1 MAGTSSLLKSA
12 ASRRAAIQNE
22 KNRIADMEWNLSA
35 QTADDLKLYQ
45 DHYSAASQ
53 AAKSSDKITYQN
65 KLLSATRAFRSN
77 EIQRATINVLEGNM
91 DNQGKQDMMVN
102 LYKDAVDNGDYN
114 AAQNLRQQIDS
125 LQNTIMNEKVAS
137 MNTAKQMAEAG
148 YTSVKAF
155 VSDIKSGDANI
166 MGGVSLN
173 YMNDLYR
180 QVGPQGMEPYLA
192 ELGRRM
198 GIPTPSFIDIANY
211 YAEQTLANL
220 DVAAANLP
228 ADEAAKVMN
237 DKAAYLNGSKKFS
250 LPGLSGDQGITYDDL
265 VRAKESQINGSSPII
280 ASMNAADGRPGFTK
294 APLANW
300 TLVTDANGNPLI
312 TANYVQPEANADI
325 TSALNAI
332 DSQGRKV
339 VTQSINGITD
349 KNTQYFKDAN
359 GKIFD
364 KDGKEVKNP
373 NATYQ
378 DKMLSPEEALAAHA
392 AQGFRVNTNGTVDL
406 PNDPSVPP
414 ELAGQK
420 NVQYKVDGMGN
431 IQFAYETKD
440 AEGKISSSLFT
451 YDVKQNRFASAAQ
464 DLATAKADKQI
475 FNREFT
481 GNGSV
486 QGSGIG
492 NVLQAGSITRE
503 TIQAANNAKLV
514 AASEK
519 SAQVLNNSG
528 NVDLNN
534 LRTQPQPLQVVSSAP
549 LNAKPVT
556 VTATP
561 KPAAPLQVVNTP
573 AATGPM
579 KVYNAPITQGLAP
592 KVYQDRLVLKDI
604 SF

>member
-35 QTADDLKLYQ
+35 QTADDLKLYEE
-45 DHYSAASQ
+45 HYNTAAAS
-53 AAKSSDKITYQN
+53 AKSTDKISYQN
-65 KLLSATRAFRSN
+65 KLISATRAFRSN
-77 EIQRATINVLEGNM
+77 EIQRATIGVLEGTM
-91 DNQGKQDMMVN
+91 DNQTKQDMMVD
-102 LYKDAVDNGDYN
+102 LYRSAVDNGDLN

-125 LQNTIMNEKVAS
+125 LQNTIMNEKVQS

-148 YTSVKAF
+148 YTSVKSF
-155 VSDIKSGDANI
+155 VSDIKSGDAPI

-173 YMNDLYR
+173 YMNDLYQ
-180 QVGPQGMEPYLA
+180 QVGPQGMGPYLE

-198 GIPTPSFIDIANY
+198 GIPTPSYIDIANY

-228 ADEAAKVMN
+228 PEDAAKVMN

-250 LPGLSGDQGITYDDL
+250 LPGLNGDMGISYDDL

-280 ASMNAADGRPGFTK
+280 ASMNAADGRPGFTR

-300 TLVTDANGNPLI
+300 TLVTDANGNPII
-312 TANYVQPEANADI
+312 TANYVQPEANVDV
-325 TSALNAI
+325 TSALNAT
-332 DSQGRKV
+332 DNQGRKV
-339 VTQSINGITD
+339 VNQSINGVKD

-364 KDGKEVKNP
+364 KSGKEVKNP
-373 NATYQ
+373 NATYE
-378 DKMLSPEEALAAHA
+378 DKMLSPEEALAAR
-392 AQGFRVNTNGTVDL
+392 GFRVNANGTVDL
-406 PNDPSVPP
+406 PNDASVPP

-420 NVQYKVDGMGN
+420 NLQYKVDGMGN
-431 IQFAYETKD
+431 IQFANETKD
-440 AEGKISSSLFT
+440 AAGKITSNLFT
-451 YDVKQNRFASAAQ
+451 YDIKQGRFASAAE
-464 DLATAKADKQI
+464 DLATAKNDQKI

-481 GNGSV
+481 GNGAV

-492 NVLQAGSITRE
+492 NVLQAGAVTRE

-519 SAQVLNNSG
+519 SAQALGQSQI
-528 NVDLNN
+528 DINN
-534 LRTQPQPLQVVSSAP
+534 LRPQPQPLQVVSSAP
-549 LNAKPVT
+549 ASSQPLKVT
-556 VTATP
+556 NQAS
-561 KPAAPLQVVNTP
+561 APLQVVNTP
-573 AATGPM
+573 AATAPM

>member
-35 QTADDLKLYQ
+35 QTADDLKIYQ
-45 DHYSAASQ
+45 DHYDAASKN
-53 AAKSSDKITYQN
+53 AKSSDRITYQN
-65 KLLSATRAFRSN
+65 KLLSATRAYRSN

-91 DNQGKQDMMVN
+91 DNYSKQSMMVG
-102 LYKDAVDNGDYN
+102 LYNSALDNGDYN

-125 LQNTIMNEKVAS
+125 LQQTIMNEKVQA

-198 GIPTPSFIDIANY
+198 GIPTPSFIDIAAY
-211 YAEQTLANL
+211 YAEETLRNL

-228 ADEAAKVMN
+228 PDEAAKVMN

-300 TLVTDANGNPLI
+300 TLVTDANGMPLI
-312 TANYVQPEANADI
+312 TANYVQPEAGADV
-325 TSALNAI
+325 TSALNATN
-332 DSQGRKV
+332 DLGMKQV
-339 VTQSINGITD
+339 EAYINGV
-349 KNTQYFKDAN
+349 KQSGKFFMDAN
-359 GKIFD
+359 GNV
-364 KDGKEVKNP
+364 KDEKGKGVKLG
-373 NATYQ
+373 NAEFK
-378 DKMLSPEEALAAHA
+378 DVLLSPQEALAAK
-392 AQGFRVNTNGTVDL
+392 GFRVNANGTVDL
-406 PNDPSVPP
+406 PNDPAVPP

-420 NVQYKVDGMGN
+420 NVKYNVDGMGN

-440 AEGKISSSLFT
+440 AEGKITSSLFT
-451 YDVKQNRFASAAQ
+451 YDVKNNRFASAAE
-464 DLATAKADKQI
+464 DLATARNDQQI
-475 FNREFT
+475 FNQNFGGNTLQASRVGDVLQTGKTTREALQTASAAKELAAFQQSQQT
-481 GNGSV
+481 LQQSATQQQLNSLPNKPLSV
-486 QGSGIG
+486 QP
-492 NVLQAGSITRE
+492 LPAQKP
-503 TIQAANNAKLV
+503 IQVVN
-514 AASEK
+514 
-519 SAQVLNNSG
+519 
-528 NVDLNN
+528 
-534 LRTQPQPLQVVSSAP
+534 TPPPLQ
-549 LNAKPVT
+549 
-556 VTATP
+556 
-561 KPAAPLQVVNTP
+561 PLQVVNTP
-573 AATGPM
+573 SNANV
-579 KVYNAPITQGLAP
+579 KVYNAPITQGVAP
-592 KVYQDRLVLKDI
+592 KVKVDTSPTFSGTLKVT
-604 SF
+604 